1 MKNVTFTTRRALCRR
16 TFLRGTGITLALPWL
31 DAMQAAF
38 AVTPVQ
44 PKRFLCV
51 GNYFSYHGPN
61 FFPKEA
67 GADYIPSPYLDLIKE
82 HRRDFTVISGLNHPD
97 VRDGHN
103 SDKSFLTGA
112 PHPSSPSFRNTV
124 SMDQLM
130 AERIGAETR
139 FPSLIMS
146 PGTGSSFSYTRSGVA
161 VPAEASVARMF
172 AKLFV
177 NGTPAEVQAEVQ
189 RVQQGRS
196 ILDRVG
202 AEAQAM
208 QRDLGAADREKLDQ
222 YFTSVREL
230 EQRMAGA
237 QDYALKPKPNPG
249 VPVMK
254 DPTRE
259 EQTLGFGLMLDL
271 SRLAFQADLTRL
283 ITLYFIG
290 TTKTP
295 SKPAESYAY
304 HDLSHHGQDAGKISK
319 LALLERDLITQF
331 GKFLGT
337 MAQPGE
343 TGARLLD
350 STIAVLGAG
359 MGNASSHD
367 ATNLPILIAGGGF
380 KHGQHIAH
388 DPTNPPPLCN
398 LWVQIMR
405 QMGQDISSFGTSKGN
420 HIPGLTA

>member
-1 MKNVTFTTRRALCRR
+1 MSTFTTRKHLSRR
-16 TFLRGTGITLALPWL
+16 TLIQQGGIALALPWL

-38 AVTPVQ
+38 AATPAQ

-67 GADYIPSPYLDLIKE
+67 GAAYTPSPYLDLIKE

-161 VPAEASVARMF
+161 VPAESSAAKMF
-172 AKLFV
+172 ARLFI
-177 NGTPAEVQAEVQ
+177 NGTPAEVKAEVQ
-189 RVQQGRS
+189 RVQEGRS

-202 AEAQAM
+202 AEARAM
-208 QRDLGAADREKLDQ
+208 QRDLGASDREKLDQ

-254 DPTRE
+254 DPSLE
-259 EQTLGFGLMLDL
+259 EKTTIFGLMLDL
-271 SRLAFQADLTRL
+271 SRLAFQTDLTRL
-283 ITLYFIG
+283 ITLYFMG
-290 TTKTP
+290 TVKTP

-304 HDLSHHGQDAGKISK
+304 HDLSHHGQDATKIEK
-319 LALLERDLITQF
+319 LALLERDIFTQL
-331 GKFLGT
+331 GGFLGK
-337 MAQPGE
+337 MKQPDESG
-343 TGARLLD
+343 TRLLD
-350 STIAVLGAG
+350 NTITVLGAG

-380 KHGQHIAH
+380 KHGEHIAL
-388 DPTNPPPLCN
+388 DPKDPPPLSN
-398 LWVQIMR
+398 LWVQSMR
-405 QMGQDISSFGTSKGN
+405 QMGQDIETFGTSKGMC
-420 HIPGLTA
+420 IPGLIS